1 MTADSRKSCKLGLDT
16 GGTFTDSVLLDSSGA
31 VVAAAK
37 SPTTHHDLSI
47 GLRGAVKGLGEQLSA
62 YQVNLVSMSTTLA
75 TNALVEGHG
84 RRVCLLL
91 IGYTEAQL
99 GRARLAEVMGRDP
112 IIFIA
117 GGHNAAGEAQSEP
130 DFNALQS
137 ALAEHADYIDAY
149 AVSAMFGVR
158 NPSHEIAVREWLR
171 EHTDKPVSCGFE
183 LSSGLDAPRRALT
196 AVLNARLIPLI
207 HQLLDS
213 TRVMLSEFGIDAPL
227 MVVKGDGSLV
237 SAAVAA
243 ISPVETILSGPAAS
257 VVGASFLSRE
267 ADLVISD
274 MGGTTTDVAVLE
286 NGVPA
291 LDPQG
296 ATVGGW
302 TTMVRAIRIHT
313 YGLGGD
319 SEIAYDRDTRIFR
332 VGPQRVLPVSRCLHL
347 VPELI
352 PVLEKQLE
360 LPFSTTHSARFAYLP
375 SLLDTATAELPA
387 TGNSIKSALEPP
399 GLSGQQRELWARIQR
414 RPIAVQTLFEDQT
427 LDLPLQRL
435 VAAGHVAIAAFT
447 PTDALLLLGRSFE
460 GLLSANKQ
468 GASLSA
474 RLLMRYSEQNL
485 GPVWESVEAFANDM
499 REQVARD
506 SAMAILETLLL
517 TNSSKPNHRY
527 SQGIVAKSTSKS
539 KPQKKRARLPVLQ
552 RQLIEQI
559 FDGGPSDLQL
569 GASMKQPLIG
579 LGAPAVGYYDRVAE
593 YLGTSVELPELAGV
607 ANAIGAVAGSVS
619 QRRSMTITPVGGAR
633 VQIHTDSG
641 PVEFDDLEAAAIE
654 AEALLIETV
663 TVLASEAGAESVQ
676 TTTERNDIVAS
687 NQGESVFFESTISV
701 TAFGRPGTA

>member
-1 MTADSRKSCKLGLDT
+1 MSADTQNTCKLGLDT
-16 GGTFTDSVLLDSSGA
+16 GGTFTDSVLLDASGN
-31 VVAAAK
+31 VVASAK

-47 GLRGAVKGLGEQLSA
+47 GLRGAVQGLGDKLSD
-62 YQVNLVSMSTTLA
+62 YQVTLVSMSTTLA

-99 GRARLAEVMGRDP
+99 GRARLSEVMGRDP
-112 IIFIA
+112 VVFIP
-117 GGHNAAGEAQSEP
+117 GGHNAAGEAQAEL
-130 DFNALQS
+130 DFNALQDT
-137 ALAEHADYIDAY
+137 LAEHAEHIDAY

-213 TRVMLSEFGIDAPL
+213 TREMLSEYGIEAPL

-257 VVGASFLSRE
+257 VVGANFLSRE
-267 ADLVISD
+267 PDLVISD
-274 MGGTTTDVAVLE
+274 MGGTTTDVAVLD

-291 LDPQG
+291 LDPEG

-319 SEIAYDRDTRIFR
+319 SEISYDRDTRVFR

-360 LPFSTTHSARFAYLP
+360 LPYSTTHSARFAYLP
-375 SLLDTATAELPA
+375 SLLGTS
-387 TGNSIKSALEPP
+387 NSAASASQESSEAALEPA
-399 GLSGQQRELWARIQR
+399 GLSGQQRELWKRIQR

-460 GLLSANKQ
+460 GLLSANKD
-468 GASLSA
+468 GASLAA

-485 GPVWESVEAFANDM
+485 GPVWQSIEAYANDM

-527 SQGIVAKSTSKS
+527 SQGVVTKSVAKS
-539 KPQKKRARLPVLQ
+539 KPGKKRARLPHLQ

-569 GASMKQPLIG
+569 HAAMKQPLIG
-579 LGAPAVGYYDRVAE
+579 LGAPAAGYYDRVAE

-619 QRRSMTITPVGGAR
+619 QSRSLTITPVGGAR
-633 VQIHTDSG
+633 VQVHTESG
-641 PVEFDDLEAAAIE
+641 PVEFDDLETAATE
-654 AEALLIETV
+654 AEALLTEAV
-663 TVLASEAGAESVQ
+663 TALASNAGAESVQ

>member
-1 MTADSRKSCKLGLDT
+1 LDT
-16 GGTFTDSVLLDSSGA
+16 GGTFTDSVLLDASGS
-31 VVAAAK
+31 VVASAK

-47 GLRGAVKGLGEQLSA
+47 GLRGAVKGLSEQMSA
-62 YQVNLVSMSTTLA
+62 YQVTLVSMSTTLA

-91 IGYTEAQL
+91 IGYSEAQL
-99 GRARLAEVMGRDP
+99 GRARLSEVMGSDP
-112 IIFIA
+112 VVFIG
-117 GGHNAAGEAQSEP
+117 GGHNAAGEELA
-130 DFNALQS
+130 DLDVNALQS
-137 ALAEHADYIDAY
+137 ATAEHTAHIDAY

-158 NPSHEIAVREWLR
+158 NPSHEVAVREWLR

-213 TRVMLSEFGIDAPL
+213 TREMLSDYGIDAPL

-237 SAAVAA
+237 SATVAA

-257 VVGASFLSRE
+257 VVGANFLSRE
-267 ADLVISD
+267 RDLVISD

-291 LDPQG
+291 LDPEG

-319 SEIAYDRDTRIFR
+319 SEIAYDRNTRIFR
-332 VGPQRVLPVSRCLHL
+332 VASQRVLPVSRCLHL

-375 SLLDTATAELPA
+375 SLLATSKADQSGAVDA
-387 TGNSIKSALEPP
+387 TDDVPEPS
-399 GLSGQQRELWARIQR
+399 GLSGQQRELWIRIR
-414 RPIAVQTLFEDQT
+414 RCPIAVQTLFEDQT

-447 PTDALLLLGRSFE
+447 PTDALLLLGSSFE
-460 GLLSANKQ
+460 GLLSADKE

-485 GPVWESVEAFANDM
+485 GPVWQSVESFANDM

-517 TNSSKPNHRY
+517 SNSSQPNHRY
-527 SQGIVAKSTSKS
+527 SQGVVAKSTTGFV
-539 KPQKKRARLPVLQ
+539 PGKKRARLPDLQ

-569 GASMKQPLIG
+569 SASMKQPLIG
-579 LGAPAVGYYDRVAE
+579 LGAPATGYYDRVAE

-619 QRRSMTITPVGGAR
+619 QSRSLTITPVGGAR
-633 VQIHTDSG
+633 VQIHTASG
-641 PVEFDDLEAAAIE
+641 PVEFDDLESAATE
-654 AEALLIETV
+654 AETLLTESVKAL
-663 TVLASEAGAESVQ
+663 AAQAGAESVQ

-687 NQGESVFFESTISV
+687 NQGESVFFESTITV
-701 TAFGRPGTA
+701 TAVGRPGTA